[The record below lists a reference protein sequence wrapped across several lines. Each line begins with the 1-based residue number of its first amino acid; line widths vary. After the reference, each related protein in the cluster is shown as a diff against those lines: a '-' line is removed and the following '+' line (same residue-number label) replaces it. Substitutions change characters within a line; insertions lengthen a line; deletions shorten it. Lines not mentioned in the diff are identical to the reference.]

1 MLWILIIIPKCT
13 ETKWEV
19 GTDAWSRRCCIN
31 LLRQWCTKSG
41 ANTCA
46 VWSREESVA
55 GSCVAGLIPGGRVPE
70 ERSRRGGA
78 AVCRSV
84 TALPARRA
92 LAAVSSC
99 AAPRRAAI
107 VPSSRQLLCLSA
119 TLVRMAR
126 LVWTCDVIFLFFR
139 LVHLSFSGLWPFMCK
154 IVESDL
160 LLRILVTEDF
170 YGIAAEDTS
179 AVKISGCCLKSMN
192 YYKT

>member
-1 MLWILIIIPKCT
+1 MNANVNDRVLHVSFGQIKRTYLLTIRILLYSQIALYMLWILITMPKCT

-19 GTDAWSRRCCIN
+19 GTEAWSRRYCIN
-31 LLRQWCTKSG
+31 LLRQWGTKSG

-107 VPSSRQLLCLSA
+107 VPSSRHLLCLSA

-126 LVWTCDVIFLFFR
+126 LVWTCDVIFLFFQ
-139 LVHLSFSGLWPFMCK
+139 
-154 IVESDL
+154 
-160 LLRILVTEDF
+160 
-170 YGIAAEDTS
+170 TS
-179 AVKISGCCLKSMN
+179 ASIFQWIVTV
-192 YYKT
+192 YV